1 VRTVTLYEDEYE
13 GTDLLLTRQTAISP
27 HPELEREDECHRCT
41 RAGKMEE
48 IWNQFK
54 DPHAHVA
61 IIHCIVCDRVILKLS
76 HSAYKQHH
84 PPEHCQAHYHEDND
98 NQHHPH
104 HRHEQKMGTD
114 RTGCQPLLLN
124 KSTSIQAQIDEGGNP
139 FGNISQ
145 EVKPCFENSTMLQTR
160 EDHFG
165 LKPGEKSDKTRA
177 KPPREL
183 SK

>member
-1 VRTVTLYEDEYE
+1 MRTNHGNHGPVDQYERAVTLYGDDYE
-13 GTDLLLTRQTAISP
+13 GADLLLTRQTAISP

-54 DPHAHVA
+54 DPHAH
-61 IIHCIVCDRVILKLS
+61 
-76 HSAYKQHH
+76 SAYRQHH
-84 PPEHCQAHYHEDND
+84 PPEHCQAHYHKDND

-104 HRHEQKMGTD
+104 HRHEQKKGTD
-114 RTGCQPLLLN
+114 RTGCHPLPLN
-124 KSTSIQAQIDEGGNP
+124 KLTTIQAQIDEGGNP